1 MPFYAQEMRPY
12 PGQQRPLLNS
22 SQDDANKDD
31 AKVPSASRRPI
42 LGDHGRA
49 PPLQHPFQHARSDD
63 VKLEP
68 LKMPVL
74 QSRFIDDT
82 MNELKERAA
91 KRRRIGEIDSAVLN
105 NDDDGSSGV
114 IINSSSQ
121 FDILEELDA
130 HPDAMQFVANTAGL
144 ITYRE

>member
-1 MPFYAQEMRPY
+1 MPVYAQETRPY

-22 SQDDANKDD
+22 PKDDANKDN
-31 AKVPSASRRPI
+31 AKVPSASRSPI

-49 PPLQHPFQHARSDD
+49 PPLQHPFQHTRSDD
-63 VKLEP
+63 IKLEP

-91 KRRRIGEIDSAVLN
+91 KRRRIGEIDNVLLN
-105 NDDDGSSGV
+105 NDDDDRSSSV
-114 IINSSSQ
+114 ITSSSQ
-121 FDILEELDA
+121 FDIFEELDA